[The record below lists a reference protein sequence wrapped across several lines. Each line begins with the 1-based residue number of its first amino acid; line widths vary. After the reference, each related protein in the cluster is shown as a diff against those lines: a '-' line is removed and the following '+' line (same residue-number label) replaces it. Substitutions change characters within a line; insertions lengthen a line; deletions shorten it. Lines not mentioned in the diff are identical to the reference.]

1 MKIIAT
7 PLVTGAGIALTSD
20 DQSITVMLRPGE
32 VHTVSDAMRSAKSV
46 RHAITL
52 GFITVQMDST
62 TSDNYL
68 LPHSDFVA
76 QVELNAL
83 ATYVSSMSGFSG
95 LPGTKFI
102 FLDIHGGADTAEILL
117 INGTP
122 YLVFKNGEDNRS
134 AWTTSVPNDY
144 IAGTPINVEV
154 FWSPNLSVP
163 GNVNWLFEYKSI
175 SPGGNVSVPITSFQ
189 YVQAS
194 PGVSSNLITTG
205 THLSIASTN
214 ANDLLTVSIRRDATN
229 LIDTLPAYAQV
240 HLVRISYT
248 GIGASGT
255 WSGTT
260 VSGCSGYSGYS
271 GMVGSGISGYSG
283 YSSFSGYSGY
293 SGISGFSG
301 YSGYSGISGFSGY
314 GTSGYSGYSGTGIS
328 GTSGVSGYSGYGNNM
343 FHPFL
348 LVGA

>member
-7 PLVTGAGIALTSD
+7 SLVTGAGIALTSD

-52 GFITVQMDST
+52 GFITVQIDSSA
-62 TSDNYL
+62 SDNYL

-83 ATYVSSMSGFSG
+83 ATMVSGFSRI
-95 LPGTKFI
+95 PGTKFI

-144 IAGTPINVEV
+144 IAGTPISVEV
-154 FWSPNLSVP
+154 FWSPNVSVP
-163 GNVNWLFEYKSI
+163 GNVNWLFEYKSV

-214 ANDLLTVSIRRDATN
+214 ANDLLTISIRRDATN

-248 GIGASGT
+248 GIGGSGT

-260 VSGCSGYSGYS
+260 ISGCSGYSGYS

-283 YSSFSGYSGY
+283 YSS
-293 SGISGFSG
+293 FSG